1 MCVGAYQMSALEASR
16 KDECSYVKCLS
27 STDIDM
33 LSAAEKQAVQ
43 DSAGKEQADNKNDTS
58 VKAEWLKKYAE
69 YNMDNLRTHNVIME
83 KGYVLVEINH
93 PVSGLL
99 EANKEMLCCGR
110 GPKLDMKMCMMSPL
124 NDTKVYYKLSNMVF
138 NECCNTLE
146 TRVFCAFEQN
156 YFAERLQ
163 SVLLCLADCEDLAK
177 EDPEK
182 LVGLLRNILEK

>member
-1 MCVGAYQMSALEASR
+1 MDWMSVSEALGGVS
-16 KDECSYVKCLS
+16 CLT

-33 LSAAEKQAVQ
+33 NCAGKEQAME
-43 DSAGKEQADNKNDTS
+43 DSAGKEKADDKNCTS
-58 VKAEWLKKYAE
+58 VKTEWNKKYPE
-69 YNMDNLRTHNVIME
+69 YNKDNLRTHNVIVE
-83 KGYVLVEINH
+83 EGHVLVEINH

-99 EANKEMLCCGR
+99 EANQDMLSCGR
-110 GPKLDMKMCMMSPL
+110 GPMLDMKKCMMSPV

-138 NECCNTLE
+138 NECCKTLE
-146 TRVFCAFEQN
+146 YKVFCAFEQA

-182 LVGLLRNILEK
+182 LVGLLKNILEK

>member
-1 MCVGAYQMSALEASR
+1 MSISEASG
-16 KDECSYVKCLS
+16 ENVQSYVKCLTS
-27 STDIDM
+27 ADIDM
-33 LSAAEKQAVQ
+33 VCAAEKQAME
-43 DSAGKEQADNKNDTS
+43 DSVGKEKADDRIHTS
-58 VKAEWLKKYAE
+58 VKTEWNKQYPE
-69 YNMDNLRTHNVIME
+69 YNKDNLRTHNVIVE
-83 KGYVLVEINH
+83 EGHVLVEVNH

-99 EANKEMLCCGR
+99 EANKDMLSCGR
-110 GPKLDMKMCMMSPL
+110 GPMLDMKKCMMSPL

-138 NECCNTLE
+138 DECCKTLE
-146 TRVFCAFEQN
+146 YKVFCAFEQA